1 MDRMVPAVPEEAV
14 SCVRRAY
21 DGGDRF
27 SKRSIST
34 RCSTLCATS
43 DFERIMTQMRADVDR
58 MREEVLAMEAELE
71 AARAAAG
78 R

>member
-1 MDRMVPAVPEEAV
+1 MGRQPSDGRWKSFEALLD
-14 SCVRRAY
+14 A
-21 DGGDRF
+21 
-27 SKRSIST
+27 
-34 RCSTLCATS
+34 
-43 DFERIMTQMRADVDR
+43 MRADVDR